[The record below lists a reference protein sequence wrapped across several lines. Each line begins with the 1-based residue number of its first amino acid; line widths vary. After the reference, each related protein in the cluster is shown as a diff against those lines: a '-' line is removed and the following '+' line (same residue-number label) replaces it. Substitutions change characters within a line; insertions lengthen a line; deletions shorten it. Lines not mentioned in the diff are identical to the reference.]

1 MYTNKLLNAKRYF
14 FISLYIDV
22 FAIFLALGCNFY
34 LLNVF
39 LEIKHGRIAPS
50 QALIDRVELVE
61 LFSKFSL
68 LTMLCVGLALVNWLS
83 ACYKYARFE
92 KGLVGFRQEKWI
104 AAGWIIPLFNL
115 VKPYQVINE
124 IYKAGGSRGGNS
136 EGWEKEKGSISLLL
150 WWIFWAVT
158 HFVFIVVGKAIFKTS
173 NQQYIDIGKATD
185 LYVSHSLLLVG
196 SVIVTLLWFWV
207 SGKLTKRL
215 IVGGGEKIRSKS
227 VAGAAFIARENGAFA
242 EALAEFEEG
251 RLDKGVWARA
261 FADAGGDESKAK
273 ALYIKARAEA
283 LKDGEVWQVTQ
294 PSATDD
300 TKVQGTGGR
309 VDDGVDRSVHAG
321 TPKWPIRVV
330 GGVAI
335 AIVLA
340 GFAVATYQDYL
351 KRRAFATTPVQEPA
365 AQVAE
370 PKPYPGKLDNYQD
383 GVAANKRGDYGGAVA
398 VFRPLAESGH
408 ADSQYSLG
416 AMYRVGRGVP
426 ADFVESAKWYRL
438 AANQGHAVAQ
448 SQLGMMYE
456 VGEGVAQDYRE
467 AAILHK
473 MAAVQGDKTGQNQL
487 GLAYATGLGV
497 SENMVLAYMW
507 LDLAIVDGD
516 SRNRDTIARHM
527 TPQQISLAQKMAQD
541 CKQRNFQGCD

>member
-158 HFVFIVVGKAIFKTS
+158 HFVFIVVGKAIFKAS

-283 LKDGEVWQVTQ
+283 LKDGEVWQVTE
-294 PSATDD
+294 PSAAEETGSHSRV
-300 TKVQGTGGR
+300 KVA
-309 VDDGVDRSVHAG
+309 S
-321 TPKWPIRVV
+321 P
-330 GGVAI
+330 
-335 AIVLA
+335 
-340 GFAVATYQDYL
+340 
-351 KRRAFATTPVQEPA
+351 TPV
-365 AQVAE
+365 
-370 PKPYPGKLDNYQD
+370 KPDHVSLML
-383 GVAANKRGDYGGAVA
+383 AVA
-398 VFRPLAESGH
+398 VVCGIAFLVFLAFRQSTAFDPTTARPVGGNANTAIPQTRPLTQADWEKGVLTPPAGNPASVGNSQIDNFLSGK
-408 ADSQYSLG
+408 AALGKQPSQIDGFLG
-416 AMYRVGRGVP
+416 SDPNPSVAAPAQPPKAIYKCTGPNGVVYQAAP
-426 ADFVESAKWYRL
+426 CGSAT
-438 AANQGHAVAQ
+438 N
-448 SQLGMMYE
+448 
-456 VGEGVAQDYRE
+456 
-467 AAILHK
+467 
-473 MAAVQGDKTGQNQL
+473 
-487 GLAYATGLGV
+487 
-497 SENMVLAYMW
+497 
-507 LDLAIVDGD
+507 
-516 SRNRDTIARHM
+516 
-527 TPQQISLAQKMAQD
+527 
-541 CKQRNFQGCD
+541 